1 MSCLDS
7 NADGYSEK
15 VLSMVRKCAIDLS
28 SSQNLIPFN
37 RVPRDLDLTSSRLT
51 GGFIIDSGQSPDR
64 LYYSANHSEIT
75 HHQSKAY
82 NLTTSFFLNSVV
94 DFLLRAFT
102 RSQIEKNSLS
112 KFLLELAPLNIDLIK
127 LHVSISHKVNGLHKS
142 VQHFYDH
149 LSMNHIENE
158 HLWLLCIKLCL
169 DLNDYQQAVLIY
181 HKAEQ
186 ICSKGKRNL
195 FELKKLKKHLFPS
208 VNENDI

>member
-7 NADGYSEK
+7 NEDDYSEK
-15 VLSMVRKCAIDLS
+15 VLSLIQRCSSDLAG
-28 SSQNLIPFN
+28 SQNLIPFN
-37 RVPRDLDLTSSRLT
+37 HLSRDLDLSSS
-51 GGFIIDSGQSPDR
+51 GFTDGFLIESGLSPDR
-64 LYYSANHSEIT
+64 LSYSTNNSESSRHT
-75 HHQSKAY
+75 K
-82 NLTTSFFLNSVV
+82 TSSLSASIFFNSVV

-112 KFLLELAPLNIDLIK
+112 KFLLELAPFHIDLIK

-149 LSMNHIENE
+149 LSMNHVDNE

-186 ICSKGKRNL
+186 ICSRGKNNL
-195 FELKKLKKHLFPS
+195 FELKRVKEHLFPS
-208 VNENDI
+208 VNENVI